1 MPKRVPTVSVI
12 VIREGKRVSP
22 PLNKGFNFTDDE
34 ITAINK
40 AQPGALRKPVNETAT
55 EDAADVD
62 ATALADTTKEK
73 VPASKPKTGKKAKAK
88 APAEKP
94 ADEDGDDS
102 DEDGDDTDADEDED
116 I

>member
-22 PLNKGFNFTDDE
+22 KLNKGYNFTDEE
-34 ITAINK
+34 IETINRV
-40 AQPGALRKPVNETAT
+40 QPGALRKPVNETAT

-62 ATALADTTKEK
+62 ATATADTTKEK
-73 VPASKPKTGKKAKAK
+73 VPASKPKTGKKAKAEK
-88 APAEKP
+88 PAAEKP
-94 ADEDGDDS
+94 ADEDADDS
-102 DEDGDDTDADEDED
+102 DDDADEDED